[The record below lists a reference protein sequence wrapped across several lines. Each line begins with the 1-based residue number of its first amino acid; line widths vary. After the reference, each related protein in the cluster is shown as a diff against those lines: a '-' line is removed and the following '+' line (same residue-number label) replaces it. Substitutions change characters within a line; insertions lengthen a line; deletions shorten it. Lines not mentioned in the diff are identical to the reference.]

1 MEKMNSAYWRTGGVI
16 AIGSGIIY
24 YYPIV
29 FYIFLFIIY
38 SIIIILVTIA
48 GTVWL
53 LSKNRAHA
61 SHLPTNELYNATW

>member
-1 MEKMNSAYWRTGGVI
+1 MEKMNSAYWTGGVI
-16 AIGSGIIY
+16 AILSGIIY